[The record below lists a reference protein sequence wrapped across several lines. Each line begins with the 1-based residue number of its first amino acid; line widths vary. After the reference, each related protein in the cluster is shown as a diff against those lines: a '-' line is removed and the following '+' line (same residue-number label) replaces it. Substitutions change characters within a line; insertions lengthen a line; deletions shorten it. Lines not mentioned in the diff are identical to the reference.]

1 MYCINNLIIHVYVY
15 VVCCFCVVYIMHCVT
30 LLITVSGCV
39 GCVFVYVVELIMFC
53 VHVVCDLI
61 KTLVL

>member
-1 MYCINNLIIHVYVY
+1 MY

-30 LLITVSGCV
+30 LLTAVSGCV
-39 GCVFVYVVELIMFC
+39 DCVFVYVVELIMFY
-53 VHVVCDLI
+53 VHVVCDSI